1 MLKEYKL
8 EIEQIVLHYDPL
20 ELERWRLG
28 DPSLVPEKVLN
39 GKGPGMAN
47 SYGYGEYFV
56 QRNLTSKGHDVIAND
71 YDIYSKKS
79 KYREN
84 NLLIEEALGQ
94 DNYSRLQSVLRNI
107 ANDGVKLEQPD
118 LCIIKPELYFAEVKK
133 GRDYLRNPQKV
144 FSIVLWELLKVP
156 FKVYKLVPYGK
167 SYNISSLEGRAVLE
181 SDHFE

>member
-1 MLKEYKL
+1 MLKEYEL
-8 EIEQIVLHYDPL
+8 EIEQIILYYDPL
-20 ELERWRLG
+20 ELERWRIG

-47 SYGYGEYFV
+47 GYGYGEYFV
-56 QRNLTSKGHDVIAND
+56 QRCLNSKGHEVIANE

-84 NLLIEEALGQ
+84 NLLIQEAIGQ
-94 DNYSRLQSVLRNI
+94 NNYSRLQNVLRNI
-107 ANDGVKLEQPD
+107 AGDGVKLEQPD

-133 GRDYLRNPQKV
+133 DRDYLRNSQKI
-144 FSIVLWELLKVP
+144 FSIVLWELLKIP

-167 SYNISSLEGRAVLE
+167 SYNISSLSEKAVLN
-181 SDHFE
+181 SNYF